1 MLPGPLGVAG
11 AVLGHE
17 EDLLA
22 FAVGLEGLA
31 HDGLAAAVVV
41 VPGVVEEV
49 DAVVDGGVHDLDGF
63 LLVLD
68 GADVPAAQAED
79 GDADAGLAERPGG
92 EALAVGRVANAG
104 DAEGSAG
111 RQGRVHEFAPV
122 GSHDE
127 VLSKRADLCEHLII
141 RKRKQLCGLFY
152 SFRRYSPAGNI
163 KP

>member
-1 MLPGPLGVAG
+1 VELPEVDDVGLQAFEAVFEMLPGPLGVAG

-68 GADVPAAQAED
+68 GADVPAAQAR
-79 GDADAGLAERPGG
+79 GW
-92 EALAVGRVANAG
+92 
-104 DAEGSAG
+104 
-111 RQGRVHEFAPV
+111 
-122 GSHDE
+122 
-127 VLSKRADLCEHLII
+127 
-141 RKRKQLCGLFY
+141 
-152 SFRRYSPAGNI
+152 RR
-163 KP
+163 